1 MGKIRIKT
9 LGLDE
14 MEKAEKEKAK
24 VRRDEK
30 KKREGVEVKPVRED
44 KKEKVKTP
52 GGKGG
57 ERSKQVE
64 VSAEEVAKM
73 EKAKKLIESDEVKP
87 HSAKASRDNV
97 KKTAGKKRVHGRK
110 YSAAKIKVKK
120 NTKYKISEAVALLK
134 TLKFTKFDETV
145 ELHLNLVES
154 GVKGEVSLPKPFGK
168 AVRVAIA
175 DDAILAKIDKNQ
187 IEFDVLI
194 AAPSFMPKL
203 VKYAKVLGP
212 KGLMPNAKAGTVSD
226 KPEEAAKKFTSGSL
240 RFKSEAKF
248 PLLHQAVGKISFGEK
263 ELVDNISTF
272 LKAVPSSKIRAA
284 FLKSTM
290 SPSIRIEL

>member
-14 MEKAEKEKAK
+14 IEKAEKEKAN
-24 VRRDEK
+24 VRREEK
-30 KKREGVEVKPVRED
+30 KKREGIEVKSKAD
-44 KKEKVKTP
+44 KVSPTGKVKTP

-57 ERSKQVE
+57 ERSKHVE

-73 EKAKKLIESDEVKP
+73 EKAKKLIESDEP
-87 HSAKASRDNV
+87 AKKAQSSKSKVQSRR
-97 KKTAGKKRVHGRK
+97 KTRGRK
-110 YSAAKIKVKK
+110 YANAKIKIKK
-120 NTKYKISEAVALLK
+120 NAKYKLADAVALLK
-134 TLKFTKFDETV
+134 AMKFARFDETV
-145 ELHLNLVES
+145 ELHLNLTDL

-168 AVRVAIA
+168 TARVVIA
-175 DDAILAKIDKNQ
+175 DEVVLAKIDKGQ
-187 IEFDVLI
+187 IEFDILI
-194 AAPSFMPKL
+194 AAPSFMPRL
-203 VKYAKVLGP
+203 VKYAKILGP
-212 KGLMPNAKAGTVSD
+212 KGLMPNPKAGTVSD

-240 RFKSEAKF
+240 RFKSEAKS
-248 PLLHQAVGKISFGEK
+248 PLLHTSVGKISFSEK

-272 LKAVPSSKIRAA
+272 LKAISSSKIRSV